1 MKPVALVI
9 DNDALQ
15 LSFLERGLIALGYEV
30 TSSTSFGSEI
40 SRFLDLFSPSLVL
53 LDLNLGPGPS
63 GIDIARHVKNRKP
76 KAKIVLVTTFV
87 DIWGESR
94 THDKSLFDAVLNKA
108 MLTTEERFQLT
119 MRAALSRRSHDHSD
133 VKGESEFS
141 DTTLKVWRQ
150 IALGQS
156 NIAIAATMNVS
167 VKAIEKT
174 VGKLATSLGV
184 SAESG
189 NVRVQLVRKYV
200 ERNGQLPA

>member
-15 LSFLERGLIALGYEV
+15 LAFLERGLIALGYEV
-30 TSSTSFGSEI
+30 TSSTSFGSQV
-40 SRFLDLFSPSLVL
+40 SRFLDSVDPGLIL

-63 GIDIARHVKNRKP
+63 GIDIAKHLRARHP
-76 KAKIVLVTTFV
+76 SAKIVLVTTFV

-94 THDKSLFDAVLNKA
+94 HQEQALFDAVLNKA
-108 MLTTEERFQLT
+108 LLSTEDRFKSLIQT
-119 MRAALSRRSHDHSD
+119 ALFRRGTVLVEVQNSNDFSD
-133 VKGESEFS
+133 VS
-141 DTTLKVWRQ
+141 LRVWKQ

-156 NIAIAATMNVS
+156 NLEIATDMGVS

-174 VGKLATSLGV
+174 VGKLVASLGV
-184 SAESG
+184 SAGQG

-200 ERNGQLPA
+200 ERNGQLPV